1 MATRTADSPA
11 RWQAKLALPPCTLGV
26 RIADD
31 AVEEIEFLPAS
42 EAPLPARDAL
52 AREVCRQLQ
61 AYAQDPRFRFS
72 LPLASAG
79 TLFQRRVWQCI
90 AEIPPGETR
99 SYGELSLRLKTAPRA
114 VGQACGANP
123 FPLVIP
129 CHRVVSAAGL
139 GGFAHHAG
147 GFHLRVKRW
156 LLEHEQ
162 KAG

>member
-1 MATRTADSPA
+1 M
-11 RWQAKLALPPCTLGV
+11 LPPCTLGV
-26 RIADD
+26 RITGGV
-31 AVEEIEFLPAS
+31 VEEIEFLPAS
-42 EAPLPARDAL
+42 EPAEPPRDAL
-52 AREVCRQLQ
+52 AREVCRQLL
-61 AYAQDPRFRFS
+61 AYAKDARFQFS

-99 SYGELSLRLKTAPRA
+99 SYGELSTRLKSAPRA

-123 FPLVIP
+123 FPLIIP

-162 KAG
+162 KAR